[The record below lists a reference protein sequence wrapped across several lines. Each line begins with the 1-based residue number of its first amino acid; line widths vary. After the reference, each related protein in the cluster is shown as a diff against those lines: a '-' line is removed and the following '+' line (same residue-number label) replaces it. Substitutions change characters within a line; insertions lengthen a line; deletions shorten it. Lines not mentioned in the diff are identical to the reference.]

1 MNVAIFG
8 ATGQLGGLTIDS
20 LIERGTAPGNILALG
35 RNRDRLAELA
45 GRGLRTAR
53 VDLNDAATAAGV
65 LDGVEKVLLISMS
78 EPGRRVPQHAAAVEA
93 AKNAGVRQLAYTS
106 VLDAPTTVLA
116 LAPEHRATEE
126 LITASGI
133 PSTFLR
139 HGWYTENHRQEFD
152 AARRTGV
159 IANSV
164 GSGRIASA
172 PRRDYAEA
180 GAVVLSTPGHD
191 GKAYELSGDT
201 AWTYTEF
208 AAAAQ
213 EVLGI
218 PVRYEV
224 LTPAKEQKQLIGLG
238 LDEGTAGFLG
248 TLNANMRD
256 GALAPAPGEL
266 SKLIG
271 RPTGPLIDTMRSWI
285 G

>member
-1 MNVAIFG
+1 MSIAIFG

-20 LIERGTAPGNILALG
+20 LIGRGTAPGNVLALG
-35 RNRDRLAELA
+35 RNRDRLSELA
-45 GRGLRTAR
+45 DRGLRTAR

-78 EPGRRVPQHAAAVEA
+78 EPGRRVPQHATAVEA
-93 AKNAGVRQLAYTS
+93 AQDAGVRHLVYTS

-116 LAPEHRATEE
+116 LAPDHRATEE

-159 IANSV
+159 VANSV

-180 GAVVLSTPGHD
+180 AAVVLSTPGHE

-213 EVLGI
+213 EVLGT

-224 LTPAKEQKQLIGLG
+224 LTPAEEQKQLIGLG

-271 RPTGPLIDTMRSWI
+271 RPTEPLIETMRSWI